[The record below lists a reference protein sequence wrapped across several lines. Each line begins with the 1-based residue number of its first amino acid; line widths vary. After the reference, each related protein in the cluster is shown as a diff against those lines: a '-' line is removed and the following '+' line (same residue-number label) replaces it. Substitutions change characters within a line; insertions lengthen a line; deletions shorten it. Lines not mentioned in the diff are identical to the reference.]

1 MHNLYRCLSITS
13 ISTRNSCH
21 VIEQSAM
28 QRQASLL
35 AMSATTKSTWEV
47 EKTRE
52 ILTMASKVKHFL
64 TPLIQL
70 TDNSSLFCTILI
82 STCFKFL

>member
-1 MHNLYRCLSITS
+1 MSITS
-13 ISTRNSCH
+13 ISTCNSSH

-52 ILTMASKVKHFL
+52 ILTVVSKVKDFL
-64 TPLIQL
+64 TQL
-70 TDNSSLFCTILI
+70 AIGSSGEDGILFNH
-82 STCFKFL
+82 